1 MMKSQASPRI
11 ARSIRQTKKA
21 ANLGLSLAKTANAAT
36 KLAVSSGVVVAHRGP
51 MMAAAMALPVSA
63 DAPELQKMGSEK
75 AIAAFSAGTNM
86 ISGLVAAQLTWTKF
100 AFAQAQLG
108 TSMFAGFFRAK
119 ATPFA
124 AGLVVAET
132 TERAW
137 ANGVEAAMTF
147 SQMGQ
152 VIWQRAARSFQKPVS
167 ANAERLA
174 RS

>member
-1 MMKSQASPRI
+1 MKSQTSRRI
-11 ARSIRQTKKA
+11 ARPLRQTKKA
-21 ANLGLSLAKTANAAT
+21 ANLGLSLAKTAADAT

-51 MMAAAMALPVSA
+51 MMAAAMALPA
-63 DAPELQKMGSEK
+63 AANAPELQRMGSEK
-75 AIAAFSAGTNM
+75 GLAAFSAGTNM

-108 TSMFAGFFRAK
+108 TLMFAGFFRAK
-119 ATPFA
+119 ATPFT
-124 AGLVVAET
+124 AGRVVAET

-137 ANGVEAAMTF
+137 ANGVEAAMNF

-152 VIWQRAARSFQKPVS
+152 VLWQRAAKSYQKPVS